1 MRVVV
6 LLAIVAVICLYF
18 IADAESK
25 DTRDKRF
32 LGKVKAFAKKV
43 YSQVKKGVKK
53 GYKYVAKVVDKTIL
67 PKVKKLD
74 LNDLVDAGYKA
85 LGDGGIVE
93 QLQEGDMKKIYGS
106 VRSWVAE
113 STDGE
118 VDFDKLRA
126 GIRKKIGDAVDDI
139 ADADLETLIDTA
151 TKMAAEQ

>member
-1 MRVVV
+1 MRAVV

-32 LGKVKAFAKKV
+32 LGEVEAFAKEV
-43 YSQVKKGVKK
+43 YSAVKKGVKK
-53 GYKYVAKVVDKTIL
+53 GYKYVPKVVDKTIL
-67 PKVKKLD
+67 PKVKNLSI
-74 LNDLVDAGYKA
+74 NDLVDAGYEA

-93 QLQEGDMKKIYGS
+93 QLQKGDMEKIYES

-118 VDFDKLRA
+118 VDFDKIHA
-126 GIRKKIGDAVDDI
+126 DIRKKIGDVDI
-139 ADADLETLIDTA
+139 ADADLKTLIDTA
-151 TKMAAEQ
+151 IEMAEEE